1 MRLWDAE
8 PLGLAIWLGVGVVPM
23 LTTCVGDPV
32 GERRC
37 DADCVE
43 LGVAAGDGVPLAVL
57 LGEAVGDHVCD

>member
-1 MRLWDAE
+1 
-8 PLGLAIWLGVGVVPM
+8 M